1 MPNAIIKLRALLD
14 SDDAVRLIKLLGI
27 IALMAILEV
36 AGIASILPFL
46 TLATSPEA
54 ITDNQWVAWAYQTA
68 GFDSHRQTLIASGCC
83 VIGLLT
89 MSNLLAIASIWQRQK
104 LAWQIAH
111 SISMK
116 LVRAYAELPYQ
127 FFLENDSADLI
138 KKIVNDVQGL
148 VNGVFL
154 AGSQVLCQ
162 LLVSFTILCMLLL
175 VDFWIAITAFLLFA
189 GIYLVVFLLRRSY
202 VAGLGK
208 EQLDANRVRYKT
220 FAELITG
227 IKTIKSEGVKSFFVD
242 RFEKGSDRFTL
253 VHPKL
258 AFIAAMPRYIIEIIS
273 FGGVVLLT
281 LYLVITSNDFI
292 NIIPTLAIFALAGYR
307 LLPAVNTA
315 YGSMT
320 QVISSF
326 PAIEAIYQ
334 DIHAVA
340 DAPSPETKEIAFKES
355 IRLDGLSFR
364 YRPDAPLVVDDVTLS
379 ISKGTK
385 VAFVGPTGS
394 GKTTLID
401 NLMGLLIPQDG
412 TLSVDGVVIDETTRA
427 SWQRMIGYVP
437 QEVFLYDDTI
447 ARNVAFGAEKVD
459 RDRVEEVCRTAQLSG
474 FVEELGEKYETK
486 IGERGVRLSGGQR
499 QRLGLARALYRHPQ
513 VLLLDEATSALDNV
527 TERHVVDAIHGQ
539 LPGVTI
545 IMIAHR
551 ISTVRKCD
559 RLYMIDR
566 GKLVAEGNYEELLSS
581 SDLFAELARFS

>member
-68 GFDSHRQTLIASGCC
+68 GFDSHRQMLIASGCC

-89 MSNLLAIASIWQRQK
+89 MSDLLAIASIWQRQK

>member
-1 MPNAIIKLRALLD
+1 M
-14 SDDAVRLIKLLGI
+14 
-27 IALMAILEV
+27 
-36 AGIASILPFL
+36 
-46 TLATSPEA
+46 
-54 ITDNQWVAWAYQTA
+54 
-68 GFDSHRQTLIASGCC
+68 
-83 VIGLLT
+83 
-89 MSNLLAIASIWQRQK
+89 
-104 LAWQIAH
+104 
-111 SISMK
+111 
-116 LVRAYAELPYQ
+116 
-127 FFLENDSADLI
+127 
-138 KKIVNDVQGL
+138 
-148 VNGVFL
+148 
-154 AGSQVLCQ
+154 
-162 LLVSFTILCMLLL
+162 
-175 VDFWIAITAFLLFA
+175 
-189 GIYLVVFLLRRSY
+189 
-202 VAGLGK
+202 AGLGK